1 MDYFVKPSK
10 QRKGFQHLFAESPQ
24 KNDQQDPSMADNKKL
39 PLGTTHH
46 YIVELNKSPDLD
58 LSVIEDLRKNYSRLT
73 TTDDTRKQLI
83 IALVKAAGAVKTEGW
98 IWRTERILPGG
109 IQSLKLLEEL
119 LLIGKRILRELSRYI
134 L

>member
-1 MDYFVKPSK
+1 
-10 QRKGFQHLFAESPQ
+10 
-24 KNDQQDPSMADNKKL
+24 MADNKKL

-58 LSVIEDLRKNYSRLT
+58 LSVIEDLRKNYSN
-73 TTDDTRKQLI
+73 QLI

-119 LLIGKRILRELSRYI
+119 LLIGKRRD
-134 L
+134 